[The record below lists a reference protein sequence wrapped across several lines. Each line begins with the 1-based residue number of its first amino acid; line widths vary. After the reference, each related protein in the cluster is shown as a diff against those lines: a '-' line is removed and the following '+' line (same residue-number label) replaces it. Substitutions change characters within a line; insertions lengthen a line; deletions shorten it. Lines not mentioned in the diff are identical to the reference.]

1 MVPGAHF
8 FFFFTTVVLHGADA
22 YTWSYQGTPTQC
34 SNLTV
39 DISGSDGTPP
49 FRILISPFGPS
60 PLANNVEARNILD
73 IPFQDNQT
81 KVQFQLTYP
90 AGSQFVAVV
99 SAFLRF
105 ALRRA
110 RIVFSSYS
118 ILEHRHFLTCI
129 SLTTWKCRSVMRQ
142 ALHPVGQV
150 LPPLWQPR
158 TTPRATARSRSSSS
172 LTSNPQTSL
181 YSANP
186 CGYGGTHQ
194 RCKGES
200 GIPHLSLC
208 PCVPHA

>member
-1 MVPGAHF
+1 MQQPHRRY
-8 FFFFTTVVLHGADA
+8 LRQRR
-22 YTWSYQGTPTQC
+22 YTAFSHPH
-34 SNLTV
+34 LTV
-39 DISGSDGTPP
+39 RTQSLSQQCGSPQYPRHPISRQPNQSPVPADISGGVT
-49 FRILISPFGPS
+49 ICCCC
-60 PLANNVEARNILD
+60 EC
-73 IPFQDNQT
+73 
-81 KVQFQLTYP
+81 
-90 AGSQFVAVV
+90 
-99 SAFLRF
+99 FLRF
-105 ALRRA
+105 ALPRA

-172 LTSNPQTSL
+172 STSNPQTSL

-208 PCVPHA
+208 SCVPHA